1 MAALRPH
8 TRLTGDLVILDRV
21 RPRHVEGL
29 TEAINRS
36 HAELLAFMDWM
47 TEHPQTMQM
56 SGEFVESS
64 EADWDAGITYN
75 FAMTDPTTGEVIG
88 VCGLM
93 TRPGPRRL
101 EIGYWVRTDR
111 TGAGVATAAATL
123 LTEAGLRISGI
134 DIVEIHHDAAN
145 VASGR
150 IPDKLGYVE
159 AVRREVEI
167 DSPGEC
173 GIEVIWEITRDLW
186 LTSPGRL

>member
-8 TRLTGDLVILDRV
+8 TRLTGDLVILERV

-47 TEHPQTMQM
+47 TEQPQTMQM

-123 LTEAGLRISGI
+123 LTEAGLRIAGI
-134 DIVEIHHDAAN
+134 DIIEIHHDAAN

>member
-8 TRLTGDLVILDRV
+8 TRLTGDLVVLERV
-21 RPRHVEGL
+21 RPRHVDGL

-47 TEHPQTMQM
+47 TEQPQTIQM

-64 EADWDAGITYN
+64 EADWDAGITFN
-75 FAMTDPTTGEVIG
+75 FAMTDPATGEVIG

-93 TRPGPRRL
+93 TRPGPKRL

-111 TGAGVATAAATL
+111 TGAGVATAAASL
-123 LTEAGLRISGI
+123 LTEAGLRIAGI

-173 GIEVIWEITRDLW
+173 GIEVIWEITRERW
-186 LTSPGRL
+186 LTSPARP

>member
-8 TRLTGDLVILDRV
+8 TRLTGDLVILERV

-47 TEHPQTMQM
+47 TEQPQTVQM

-123 LTEAGLRISGI
+123 LTESGLRISGI
-134 DIVEIHHDAAN
+134 DIIEIHHDAAN
-145 VASGR
+145 VASSR

-159 AVRREVEI
+159 AVRREVEV

-186 LTSPGRL
+186 LTSPARP

>member
-8 TRLTGDLVILDRV
+8 TRLTGDLVVLERV
-21 RPRHVEGL
+21 RPRHVDGL

-47 TEHPQTMQM
+47 TEQPQTIQM

-64 EADWDAGITYN
+64 EADWDAGITFN
-75 FAMTDPTTGEVIG
+75 FAMTDPATGEVIG

-93 TRPGPRRL
+93 TRPGPKRL

-111 TGAGVATAAATL
+111 TGAGVATAAASL
-123 LTEAGLRISGI
+123 LTEAGLRIAGI
-134 DIVEIHHDAAN
+134 GIVEIHHDAAN

-173 GIEVIWEITRDLW
+173 GIEVIWEITRERW
-186 LTSPGRL
+186 LTSPARP

>member
-8 TRLTGDLVILDRV
+8 TRLTGDLVILERV
-21 RPRHVEGL
+21 RPRHVDGL

-47 TEHPQTMQM
+47 TEQPQTIQM

-64 EADWDAGITYN
+64 EADWDAGITFN
-75 FAMTDPTTGEVIG
+75 FAMTDPATGEVIG

-93 TRPGPRRL
+93 TRPGPKRL

-111 TGAGVATAAATL
+111 TGAGVATAAASL
-123 LTEAGLRISGI
+123 LTEAGLRIAGI

-173 GIEVIWEITRDLW
+173 GIEVIWEITRERW
-186 LTSPGRL
+186 LTSPARP

>member
-8 TRLTGDLVILDRV
+8 TRLTGDLVILERV
-21 RPRHVEGL
+21 RPRHADGL

-47 TEHPQTMQM
+47 TEQPQTIQM

-64 EADWDAGITYN
+64 EADWDAGITFN
-75 FAMTDPTTGEVIG
+75 FAMTDPATGEVIG

-93 TRPGPRRL
+93 TRPGPKRL

-111 TGAGVATAAATL
+111 TGAGVATAAASL
-123 LTEAGLRISGI
+123 LTEAGLRIAGI
-134 DIVEIHHDAAN
+134 GIVEIHHDAAN

-173 GIEVIWEITRDLW
+173 GIEVIWEITRERW
-186 LTSPGRL
+186 LTSPARP

>member
-1 MAALRPH
+1 MKIGIIAPSPVPFGFGGAERAWQ
-8 TRLTGDLVILDRV
+8 
-21 RPRHVEGL
+21 GL

-47 TEHPQTMQM
+47 TEQPQSIQM

-145 VASGR
+145 LASGR